1 MLYYVCV
8 MTRSYLSNKQGPCRN
23 RRCFMADTTSPFNS
37 TLSTK
42 STKPSTA
49 VACLSPSSSVQSS
62 FVNKKNNYTTTRPS
76 TIHGSKPQHS
86 CFLKT
91 AL

>member
-1 MLYYVCV
+1 
-8 MTRSYLSNKQGPCRN
+8 MTRSAPIPVTSKDYAATAAVSR
-23 RRCFMADTTSPFNS
+23 ADTTSPFNS
-37 TLSTK
+37 TRSTK

-62 FVNKKNNYTTTRPS
+62 FVKILITQQRGHQ